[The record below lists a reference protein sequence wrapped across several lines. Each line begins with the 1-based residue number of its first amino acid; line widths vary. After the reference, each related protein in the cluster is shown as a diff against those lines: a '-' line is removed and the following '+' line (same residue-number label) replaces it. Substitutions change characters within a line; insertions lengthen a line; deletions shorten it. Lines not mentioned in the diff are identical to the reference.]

1 MMCLTA
7 LNLYD
12 KFKSTYR
19 VNSRLIL
26 FVFYIAGLKL
36 INEKVWNI
44 GRYIMNN
51 EITVKRAVLHV
62 LDINSGIPV
71 LSRGELEIT
80 GELSDYLG
88 SHIDKMLEDSN
99 LKNAVF
105 TGEDSSILRLCKLLN
120 DTEDDF
126 LSITADAA
134 NKLFLLMQKNIDIPS
149 ADLVCCLLEINGAKH
164 LGVIKLNYKAGF
176 THWVHNA
183 NGGSVNTIIR
193 HKTLLPQEGQ
203 RLEECALIDLSNF
216 GIKLLEKQY
225 EINGVNEFY
234 LAKYYLQCSCQLSDN
249 AKLKILDK
257 VTKSINKKYFDE
269 DFEKAIKVKKAVTE
283 SFEETSSIQIDR
295 IADQVFEKD
304 VAIRREYVDE
314 IEKAGLNEKEI
325 TIPDRLIEKKFK
337 THKIKTDTGI
347 EIDFPLEYAGNRDK
361 IEFVNNSD
369 GTISII
375 IRNIG
380 RITNR

>member
-1 MMCLTA
+1 
-7 LNLYD
+7 
-12 KFKSTYR
+12 
-19 VNSRLIL
+19 
-26 FVFYIAGLKL
+26 
-36 INEKVWNI
+36 
-44 GRYIMNN
+44 MNN
-51 EITVKRAVLHV
+51 EINVKRAVLHV
-62 LDINSGIPV
+62 LDINSGMPV

-88 SHIDKMLEDSN
+88 NLIDKMLEDSN

-105 TGEDSSILRLCKLLN
+105 SGEDSSILRLCKLLN
-120 DTEDDF
+120 DNEEDF

-134 NKLFLLMQKNIDIPS
+134 NKLFSLMQRHIDIPS
-149 ADLVCCLLEINGAKH
+149 ADLVCCLLEINGARH
-164 LGVIKLNYKAGF
+164 LGIIKLNYKAGF
-176 THWVHNA
+176 THWVN
-183 NGGSVNTIIR
+183 NSREGSINSIIR

-203 RLEECALIDLSNF
+203 KLEECALVNLSDF
-216 GIKLLEKQY
+216 GIKLMEKQY
-225 EINGVNEFY
+225 EINGEKEYY
-234 LAKYYLQCSCQLSDN
+234 LAKYYLQCGCQLSDN

-283 SFEETSSIQIDR
+283 SFDETSSIQIDR

-304 VAIRREYVDE
+304 ISIRHEYVDE
-314 IEKAGLNEKEI
+314 MEKAGLNEKEI
-325 TIPDRLIEKKFK
+325 IIPDRLIEKKFK

-347 EIDFPLEYAGNRDK
+347 EIDFPLEYAGNREK

-375 IRNIG
+375 IKNIG
-380 RITNR
+380 KITNR

>member
-1 MMCLTA
+1 
-7 LNLYD
+7 
-12 KFKSTYR
+12 
-19 VNSRLIL
+19 
-26 FVFYIAGLKL
+26 
-36 INEKVWNI
+36 
-44 GRYIMNN
+44 MNN

-62 LDINSGIPV
+62 LDINAGMPV

-88 SHIDKMLEDSN
+88 NQLDKMLEDPN
-99 LKNAVF
+99 VKNAAF
-105 TGEDSSILRLCKLLN
+105 TEDSGIFNLCKLLN
-120 DTEDDF
+120 DNDDDF
-126 LSITADAA
+126 LPITSDAA
-134 NKLFLLMQKNIDIPS
+134 NKLFILMQRHIDIPS
-149 ADLVCCLLEINGAKH
+149 ADLVCCLLEINGARH
-164 LGVIKLNYKAGF
+164 LGIVKLNYKAGF
-176 THWVHNA
+176 THWVN
-183 NGGSVNTIIR
+183 NSREGSINTIIR

-203 RLEECALIDLSNF
+203 KLEECALINLSDF
-216 GIKLLEKQY
+216 SLKLLEKQY
-225 EINGVNEFY
+225 EINGENEFY

-283 SFEETSSIQIDR
+283 SFDETSSIQIDR

-304 VAIRREYVDE
+304 IGIRHEYVEE
-314 IEKAGLNEKEI
+314 IAKAGLNEKEI
-325 TIPDRLIEKKFK
+325 AIPDRLIEKKFK

-347 EIDFPLEYAGNRDK
+347 EIDFPLEYAGKSDK

-375 IRNIG
+375 IKNIG
-380 RITNR
+380 KITNR

>member
-1 MMCLTA
+1 M
-7 LNLYD
+7 YD
-12 KFKSTYR
+12 K
-19 VNSRLIL
+19 
-26 FVFYIAGLKL
+26 
-36 INEKVWNI
+36 
-44 GRYIMNN
+44 MNN
-51 EITVKRAVLHV
+51 EINVKRAVLHV
-62 LDINSGIPV
+62 LDINSGMPV

-88 SHIDKMLEDSN
+88 NLIDKMLEDSN

-105 TGEDSSILRLCKLLN
+105 SAEDSSILRLCKLLN
-120 DTEDDF
+120 DNEEDF

-134 NKLFLLMQKNIDIPS
+134 NKLFSLMQRHIDIPS
-149 ADLVCCLLEINGAKH
+149 ADLVCCLLEINGARH
-164 LGVIKLNYKAGF
+164 LGIIKLNYKAGF
-176 THWVHNA
+176 THWVN
-183 NGGSVNTIIR
+183 NSREGSINSIIR

-203 RLEECALIDLSNF
+203 KLEECALVNLSDF
-216 GIKLLEKQY
+216 GIKLMEKQY
-225 EINGVNEFY
+225 EINGEKEYY
-234 LAKYYLQCSCQLSDN
+234 LAKYYLQCGCQLSDN

-283 SFEETSSIQIDR
+283 SFDETSSIQIDR

-304 VAIRREYVDE
+304 ISIRHEYVDE
-314 IEKAGLNEKEI
+314 MEKAGLNEKEI
-325 TIPDRLIEKKFK
+325 IIPDRLIEKKFK

-347 EIDFPLEYAGNRDK
+347 EIDFPLEYAGNREK

-375 IRNIG
+375 IKNIG
-380 RITNR
+380 KITNR

>member
-1 MMCLTA
+1 
-7 LNLYD
+7 
-12 KFKSTYR
+12 
-19 VNSRLIL
+19 
-26 FVFYIAGLKL
+26 
-36 INEKVWNI
+36 
-44 GRYIMNN
+44 MNN
-51 EITVKRAVLHV
+51 EINVKRAVLHV
-62 LDINSGIPV
+62 LDINSGMPV

-88 SHIDKMLEDSN
+88 NLIDKMLEDSN

-105 TGEDSSILRLCKLLN
+105 SGEDSSILRLCKLLN
-120 DTEDDF
+120 DNEEDF

-134 NKLFLLMQKNIDIPS
+134 NKLFSLMQRHIDIPS
-149 ADLVCCLLEINGAKH
+149 ADLVCCLLEINGARH
-164 LGVIKLNYKAGF
+164 LGIIKLNYKAGF
-176 THWVHNA
+176 THWVN
-183 NGGSVNTIIR
+183 NSREGSINSIIR

-203 RLEECALIDLSNF
+203 KLEECAVVNLLDF
-216 GIKLLEKQY
+216 GIKLMEKQY
-225 EINGVNEFY
+225 EINGEKEYY
-234 LAKYYLQCSCQLSDN
+234 LAKYYLQCGCQLSDN

-283 SFEETSSIQIDR
+283 SFDETSSIQIDR

-304 VAIRREYVDE
+304 ISIRHEYVDE
-314 IEKAGLNEKEI
+314 MEKAGLNEKEI
-325 TIPDRLIEKKFK
+325 IIPDRLIEKKFK

-347 EIDFPLEYAGNRDK
+347 EIDFPLEYAGNREK

-375 IRNIG
+375 IKNIG
-380 RITNR
+380 KITNR

>member
-1 MMCLTA
+1 
-7 LNLYD
+7 
-12 KFKSTYR
+12 
-19 VNSRLIL
+19 
-26 FVFYIAGLKL
+26 
-36 INEKVWNI
+36 
-44 GRYIMNN
+44 MNN
-51 EITVKRAVLHV
+51 EINVKRAVLHV
-62 LDINSGIPV
+62 LDINSGMPV

-88 SHIDKMLEDSN
+88 NLIDKMLEDSN

-105 TGEDSSILRLCKLLN
+105 SAEDSSILRLCKLLN
-120 DTEDDF
+120 DNEEDF

-134 NKLFLLMQKNIDIPS
+134 NKLFSLMQRHIDIPS
-149 ADLVCCLLEINGAKH
+149 ADLVCCLLEINGARH
-164 LGVIKLNYKAGF
+164 LGIIKLNYKAGF
-176 THWVHNA
+176 THWVN
-183 NGGSVNTIIR
+183 NSREGSINSIIR

-203 RLEECALIDLSNF
+203 KLEECALVNLSDF
-216 GIKLLEKQY
+216 GIKLMEKQY
-225 EINGVNEFY
+225 EINGEKEYY
-234 LAKYYLQCSCQLSDN
+234 LAKYYLQCGCQLSDN

-283 SFEETSSIQIDR
+283 SFDETSSIQIDR

-304 VAIRREYVDE
+304 ISIRHEYVDE
-314 IEKAGLNEKEI
+314 MEKAGLNEKEI
-325 TIPDRLIEKKFK
+325 IIPDRLIEKKFK

-347 EIDFPLEYAGNRDK
+347 EIDFPLEYAGNREK

-375 IRNIG
+375 IKNIG
-380 RITNR
+380 KITNR

>member
-1 MMCLTA
+1 
-7 LNLYD
+7 
-12 KFKSTYR
+12 
-19 VNSRLIL
+19 
-26 FVFYIAGLKL
+26 
-36 INEKVWNI
+36 
-44 GRYIMNN
+44 MNN
-51 EITVKRAVLHV
+51 EITVRRAVLHV
-62 LDINSGIPV
+62 LDINSGMPV

-88 SHIDKMLEDSN
+88 NHIDKMLDDPN

-105 TGEDSSILRLCKLLN
+105 TGEDSSIFRLCKLLN
-120 DTEDDF
+120 DNEDDF

-134 NKLFLLMQKNIDIPS
+134 NKLFVLLQKHVDIPS
-149 ADLVCCLLEINGAKH
+149 ADLVCCLLDINGARH

-176 THWVHNA
+176 THWVHNS
-183 NGGSVNTIIR
+183 NGGSINTIIR

-203 RLEECALIDLSNF
+203 KLEECALINLSDF

-225 EINGVNEFY
+225 EINGEKEFY
-234 LAKYYLQCSCQLSDN
+234 LAKYYLQCSCQLSNN

-269 DFEKAIKVKKAVTE
+269 DFEKAIKVKKAVSE
-283 SFEETSSIQIDR
+283 NFEETSSIQIDR
-295 IADQVFEKD
+295 IADQVFDKD
-304 VAIRREYVDE
+304 ISIRHEYVDE